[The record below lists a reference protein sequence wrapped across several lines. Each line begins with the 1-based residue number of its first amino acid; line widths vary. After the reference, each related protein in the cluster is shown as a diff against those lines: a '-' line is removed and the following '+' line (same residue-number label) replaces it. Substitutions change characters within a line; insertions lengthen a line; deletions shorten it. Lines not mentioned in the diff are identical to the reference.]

1 VVAELDRK
9 GDLDHG
15 SFDENWTLAQRLV
28 KRIRPALL
36 DMLLATPTLS
46 DEEMK
51 RQVEQL
57 IDRHLD
63 ACLSP

>member
-28 KRIRPALL
+28 KRIRPALV